1 MLTNAL
7 RVLIYE
13 LFLKMFFMGNDKVN
27 NIVDSFLYF
36 S

>member
-13 LFLKMFFMGNDKVN
+13 LFLEIFNGKMIKQLILLIAFIFP
-27 NIVDSFLYF
+27 
-36 S
+36 